1 MTVSAPSPE
10 LIDLE
15 QRAASLGQIVVP
27 RSVWNDFWDRKRL
40 QESGLRAMVVQFADA
55 MEQRL
60 HANAY
65 KGDTWRD
72 MAPSWLFR
80 RLRAETNELMR
91 ANQRDVDAHKILSE
105 AADVANFAMFV
116 WDKARHRL
124 RSL

>member
-1 MTVSAPSPE
+1 MTVCAPSPE
-10 LIDLE
+10 LIELQ
-15 QRAASLGQIVVP
+15 QRAETLGQIVVP

-40 QESGLRAMVVQFADA
+40 QESDLRAMVVQFADA

-72 MAPSWLFR
+72 MTPSWLFR
-80 RLRAETNELMR
+80 RLRAETNELVR
-91 ANQRDVDAHKILSE
+91 ANQRDSNASTILLE

-124 RSL
+124 HTL